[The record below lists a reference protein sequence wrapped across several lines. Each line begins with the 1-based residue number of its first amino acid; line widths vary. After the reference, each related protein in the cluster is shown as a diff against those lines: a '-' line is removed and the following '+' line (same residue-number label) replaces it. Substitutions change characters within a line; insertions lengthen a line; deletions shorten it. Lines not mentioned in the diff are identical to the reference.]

1 MPRTIDTVERERERE
16 RERVDSREL
25 GFICCAQN
33 TVLAGIRKVDLN
45 RIYIEK
51 RMDYVA
57 T

>member
-1 MPRTIDTVERERERE
+1 MPRTIDTVERERE